1 MCLVYAKITTLIVLL
16 LLSCSLP
23 HGNLFSLYWLT
34 CALHPSSLSEW
45 RSTCSRS
52 SRTASNLFDILRVSS
67 SKLEWTVGG
76 ASMPLQNY
84 RQMYWPGHFCSLHL
98 LSSSLSPLQSLPP
111 GPGGGLLQ
119 LRVLFWVPPP
129 HVLLQLLQRVQSPQL
144 PSTTKNV
151 QYVNFLWTP
160 EQWYSEQWL
169 QAVTRLSSNDLF
181 YITTW
186 FSFFSK
192 EQFFYF
198 PTLPGL
204 GHEQWSWGK
213 STTLV
218 PSNFT
223 SSCSSNCKIH
233 CYING

>member
-16 LLSCSLP
+16 LLRCSLP
-23 HGNLFSLYWLT
+23 HANLFSLYWLT

-84 RQMYWPGHFCSLHL
+84 RQMYQPGHFCSLHL

-129 HVLLQLLQRVQSPQL
+129 HVLLQLLQRVQSLQF

-151 QYVNFLWTP
+151 WIFMDTRAMIFRTMVA
-160 EQWYSEQWL
+160 SCG
-169 QAVTRLSSNDLF
+169 QAEEDMIYFILPLGSLSF
-181 YITTW
+181 
-186 FSFFSK
+186 
-192 EQFFYF
+192 QR
-198 PTLPGL
+198 
-204 GHEQWSWGK
+204 
-213 STTLV
+213 
-218 PSNFT
+218 SNFFIFLLYLVLGMNSGLEASRQLWYHQILLLAAHQT
-223 SSCSSNCKIH
+223 AK
-233 CYING
+233 YIVI